1 MTDDQLNELLEA
13 MRAQTET
20 MNSVT
25 NRLGDIGIIM
35 AKTVTGN
42 AKGVK
47 DYDDALGRLR
57 QNTEGLTRLEELA
70 LKQKEAEIEREA
82 NRKAAAQQSVQALK
96 SFASAVMNAE
106 VGFGKYGKVL
116 DSTGDA
122 AVSLGKNF
130 GVLGTMAGYAVKG
143 LTTLGGAA
151 LAQADNL
158 LKATDSLSKI
168 GGAGGLTTRELVEMG
183 HRAGLTSKTLDLM
196 VKPLQ
201 SLGNNL
207 NVLGSNADNS
217 IKAFGEMTAVSK
229 EQRMAF
235 QRLGVSQQ
243 ELMQSQADYVAL
255 QAASGRNLKAETKD
269 RAALQRASLEYT
281 ENLLTLA
288 KITGE
293 DVESIKKKQ
302 MDAARAVEFQI
313 AQIQLENKAR
323 KAEQEGRTEDAAR
336 FRKQAKDQQTV
347 LEGIAAFGN
356 ETVTKGA
363 RQFLST
369 GAVAG
374 EEAAALARMGLM
386 EDLVELRRAI
396 QAGEDA
402 QKAQA
407 KFQDAYNKKFGETVQ
422 NIGTAAQF
430 SKNTATAYGISETA
444 LENYNKRRD
453 QNSEEELKAA
463 KAKIEAAKGSGRDPA
478 ADARAAL
485 TQKEIEARVAIDK
498 LTLAA
503 NPLVSGFNKTTTAA
517 TVLAGAATAA
527 ALALG
532 AVAVAGKMTSGVPS
546 PGGGGPGGG
555 GGGGGPGGGGG
566 GGGARSMASK
576 ALRFAGKA
584 AAPLAV
590 IGGGMQA
597 YSGYKDADEAVA
609 SGKMTSAEAT
619 VKKSEAVGE
628 GAGSAI
634 GGIIGGALGSFLL
647 PGVGT
652 IAGAAVGSYIG
663 GYFGKEAGT
672 AVGTSKAKSDASAA
686 TEKGILDLIGRV
698 ESGGNYNILVGGKT
712 KDNPPLTEMTVG
724 QVLDF
729 QSGMRQMGHEST
741 AVGKYQII
749 RGTLAGLFQ
758 EGVVGYNDKF
768 DQSTQDKLAEALL
781 KRRGFEK
788 YKAGQISSDTF
799 ADNLAKEWASLPM
812 ASGKSYYAGTGS
824 NKSLIGRDEV
834 LKAIGVSGAE
844 ATQVATASPTA
855 PGPKEAPIAAP
866 PVVATATPSTSAP
879 TVASPEQSMPMA
891 ARGGIF
897 SGSISGYPV
906 ELHGD
911 ELVAPIDPNSILAK
925 MLTAG
930 PGQAETLAQS
940 SPLAKNNSSDSE
952 ASKEL
957 VAINMSMLEMMSTKL
972 DTVIDRLGTS
982 NDIQDKLLK
991 YSSV

>member
-13 MRAQTET
+13 MRAQTDT

-47 DYDDALGRLR
+47 DYDDALSRLR

-70 LKQKEAEIEREA
+70 LKQKEAEIERES
-82 NRKAAAQQSVQALK
+82 NRKAATQQSVQALK
-96 SFASAVMNAE
+96 SFASALMNTE

-116 DSTGDA
+116 DSAGDA

-143 LTTLGGAA
+143 LTMLGGAA
-151 LAQADNL
+151 FTQADNL
-158 LKATDSLSKI
+158 LKANDSLTKI
-168 GGAGGLTTRELVEMG
+168 GGAGGLTTKELVEMG

-255 QAASGRNLKAETKD
+255 QAASGRNLKAESKD
-269 RAALQRASLEYT
+269 RAALQKASLEYT
-281 ENLLTLA
+281 ENLLVLS

-369 GAVAG
+369 GAIAS
-374 EEAAALARMGLM
+374 EEGAALVRMGLM
-386 EDLVELRRAI
+386 DDLIELRRAI

-407 KFQDAYNKKFGETVQ
+407 KFQDAYNKKFGETLQ

-430 SKNTATAYGISETA
+430 SKNTATAFGISESSV
-444 LENYNKRRD
+444 ENYNKRRD
-453 QNSEEELKAA
+453 QNSEEELRAA
-463 KAKIEAAKGSGRDPA
+463 KAKIDAAKAGGKDPA
-478 ADARAAL
+478 VDARAAL
-485 TQKEIEARVAIDK
+485 TQKEIEATVAIDK

-503 NPLVSGFNKTTTAA
+503 NPLVNGFNKTTTAA

-527 ALALG
+527 AIALG
-532 AVAVAGKMTSGVPS
+532 AVAATRTVTGMKT
-546 PGGGGPGGG
+546 PGGG
-555 GGGGGPGGGGG
+555 GGAPPRAPGGGGGAPPGG
-566 GGGARSMASK
+566 GGGAR
-576 ALRFAGKA
+576 A
-584 AAPLAV
+584 AART
-590 IGGGMQA
+590 IGRVATRAFLPAAAAMSA
-597 YSGYKDADEAVA
+597 YDAYTSAKDAEKTLGITDRKATTGEKVA
-609 SGKMTSAEAT
+609 
-619 VKKSEAVGE
+619 
-628 GAGSAI
+628 AGV
-634 GGIIGGALGSFLL
+634 GGAVSGL
-647 PGVGT
+647 T
-652 IAGAAVGSYIG
+652 
-663 GYFGKEAGT
+663 FGLVDAGT
-672 AVGTSKAKSDASAA
+672 VGRGLMSAFGSEESKRAA
-686 TEKGILDLIGRV
+686 ANANERTLLDLIGSV
-698 ESGGNYNILVGGKT
+698 ESRGNYNILVGGKT
-712 KDNPPLTEMTVG
+712 KADPPLTEMTIG
-724 QVLDF
+724 EVLEF
-729 QSGMRQMGHEST
+729 QSGMKQMGHEST

-768 DQSTQDKLAEALL
+768 DQTTQDKLAMALL

-788 YKAGQISSDTF
+788 YKAGDIQPNTF

-812 ASGKSYYAGTGS
+812 SNGQSYYAGTGT
-824 NKSLIGRDEV
+824 NKSLVSRDEV
-834 LKAIGVSGAE
+834 LKAIGIAKTAPATSVASAAGAE
-844 ATQVATASPTA
+844 S
-855 PGPKEAPIAAP
+855 
-866 PVVATATPSTSAP
+866 ST
-879 TVASPEQSMPMA
+879 PEQPMPMA

-897 SGSISGYPV
+897 SGSVSGYPV

-940 SPLAKNNSSDSE
+940 APMAKNNAFESDT
-952 ASKEL
+952 SKEL
-957 VAINMSMLEMMSTKL
+957 VAINMSILEMMSTKL

>member
-13 MRAQTET
+13 IKAQTGA
-20 MNSVT
+20 MSGVT
-25 NRLGDIGIIM
+25 NKLEDIGIIM
-35 AKTVTGN
+35 AKTVTNN

-47 DYDDALGRLR
+47 DYDDALARLR
-57 QNTEGLTRLEELA
+57 RNTEGLTRLEELA
-70 LKQKEAEIEREA
+70 IQQKEAEIEREV
-82 NRKAAAQQSVQALK
+82 NRKAATQQSVQALK
-96 SFASAVMNAE
+96 SFASALMNAE
-106 VGFGKYGKVL
+106 VGFSKYGKVL
-116 DSTGDA
+116 DSAGDA
-122 AVSLGKNF
+122 AVSFGKTLGP
-130 GVLGTMAGYAVKG
+130 LGAMAGYATKG
-143 LTTLGGAA
+143 LTTLGSAA
-151 LAQADNL
+151 FTQADNL
-158 LKATDSLSKI
+158 LKANDSLTKI
-168 GGAGGLTTRELVEMG
+168 GGAGGMTTRELVDMG
-183 HRAGLTSKTLDLM
+183 HRAGLTSKTLELM

-255 QAASGRNLKAETKD
+255 QAASGRNLRTELKD
-269 RAALQRASLEYT
+269 RTALQRASLEYT

-293 DVESIKKKQ
+293 DVEAVKKKQ
-302 MDAARAVEFQI
+302 LDAARAVEFQV

-402 QKAQA
+402 QQAQA
-407 KFQDAYNKKFGETVQ
+407 KFQDAYNKKFGETIDNV
-422 NIGTAAQF
+422 GVAAQL
-430 SKNTATAYGISETA
+430 SKNTAAAFGISESA

-453 QNSEEELKAA
+453 QNTEEELRAA
-463 KAKIEAAKGSGRDPA
+463 KAKIDAAKVGGRDPA

-485 TQKEIEARVAIDK
+485 TQKEIEARIAVDK
-498 LTLAA
+498 LALAA
-503 NPLVSGFNKTTTAA
+503 NPLVNGFNKTTTAA

-527 ALALG
+527 AIALG
-532 AVAVAGKMTSGVPS
+532 AVAATRTVTGMGGPGAP
-546 PGGGGPGGG
+546 PGGGV
-555 GGGGGPGGGGG
+555 G
-566 GGGARSMASK
+566 GGGAPNG
-576 ALRFAGKA
+576 AGGARGAARTIGRVATRAFLPA
-584 AAPLAV
+584 AAA
-590 IGGGMQA
+590 MSA
-597 YSGYKDADEAVA
+597 YDAYTSAKDAEKTLGITDRKATTGEKVA
-609 SGKMTSAEAT
+609 
-619 VKKSEAVGE
+619 
-628 GAGSAI
+628 AGV
-634 GGIIGGALGSFLL
+634 GGAVSGL
-647 PGVGT
+647 T
-652 IAGAAVGSYIG
+652 
-663 GYFGKEAGT
+663 FGLIDAGT
-672 AVGTSKAKSDASAA
+672 VGRGLMSAFGSDESRRAA
-686 TEKGILDLIGRV
+686 ANANERTLLDLIGSV
-698 ESGGNYNILVGGKT
+698 ESRGNYNILVGGKT
-712 KDNPPLTEMTVG
+712 KSDPPLTEMTIG
-724 QVLDF
+724 EVLDF
-729 QSGMRQMGHEST
+729 QSGMKQMGHEST

-768 DQSTQDKLAEALL
+768 DAATQDKLAMALL

-788 YKAGQISSDTF
+788 YKTGDIPPNTF

-812 ASGKSYYAGTGS
+812 SNGQSYYANVGS
-824 NKSLIGRDEV
+824 NKSLVSREEV
-834 LKAIGVSGAE
+834 LKAIGIAGTAPTTSVASASGAE
-844 ATQVATASPTA
+844 P
-855 PGPKEAPIAAP
+855 
-866 PVVATATPSTSAP
+866 SAP
-879 TVASPEQSMPMA
+879 QQPYPMA
-891 ARGGIF
+891 RRGGIF
-897 SGSISGYPV
+897 SGSVSGYPV

-940 SPLAKNNSSDSE
+940 SPLANNSAFESDT
-952 ASKEL
+952 SKEL